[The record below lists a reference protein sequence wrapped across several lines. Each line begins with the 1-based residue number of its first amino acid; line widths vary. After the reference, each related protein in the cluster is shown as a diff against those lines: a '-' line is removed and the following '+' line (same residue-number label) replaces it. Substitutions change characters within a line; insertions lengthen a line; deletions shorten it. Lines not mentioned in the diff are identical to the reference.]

1 MKKTLLTLAL
11 VGATAAAFA
20 QGTVSYNIRVTSVVI
35 GHVYAPEASAQALAK
50 TGNTAGETPTG
61 TQTYSGATLQ
71 GSGWSAQLFSAPGAG
86 QSEGSLV
93 ASLSGGLATS
103 ITSFR
108 TGATLGGTIAPSTQ
122 TIDNVGIGGTGTFQL
137 RVWNNLGGT
146 INTWAAAQPLWL
158 SGQIA
163 AGKSALFDVVG
174 LGGGVVLPADMVNF
188 RSFNVAFVPEPSSFA
203 LAGMGLASLLIFR
216 RRK

>member
-1 MKKTLLTLAL
+1 MKKSLLTLAL

-20 QGTVSYNIRVTSVVI
+20 QGTISYNIRVTSVVV
-35 GHVYAPEASAQALAK
+35 GHVYAPDAGNPALSK

-61 TQTYSGATLQ
+61 TQTYTGAILQ
-71 GSGWSAQLFSAPGAG
+71 GSGWSAQLFSVTGAG
-86 QSEGSLV
+86 QAEGSLV
-93 ASLSGGLATS
+93 AQDTS
-103 ITSFR
+103 ITTFR

-122 TIDNVGIGGTGTFQL
+122 TINNVAIGGTGTFQL

-146 INTWAAAQPLWL
+146 VNTWQAAEPLWL
-158 SGQIA
+158 SGAIA
-163 AGKSALFDVVG
+163 AGKSALFDISG
-174 LGGGVVLPADMVNF
+174 LGGGPVLPADMTGF